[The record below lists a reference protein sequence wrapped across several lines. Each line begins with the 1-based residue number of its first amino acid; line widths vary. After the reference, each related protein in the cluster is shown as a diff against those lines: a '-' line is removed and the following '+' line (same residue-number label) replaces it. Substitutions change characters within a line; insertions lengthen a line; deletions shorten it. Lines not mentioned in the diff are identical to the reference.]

1 MMTPS
6 HPHPILMIF
15 VDGLGIGS
23 ADPADNPL
31 AAFPDL
37 FPTCETAHLRSGL
50 AWKALDAALGVE
62 GLPQSATGQT
72 ALLTGVN
79 AARLLGKHLQGFPSL
94 RLIEI
99 LQKKSIFVRLNQ
111 CGLRGTFANA
121 YRHPEDTGTASRLS
135 VTSHALK
142 ASGQPFRSLDQLRRE
157 EALVHD
163 FTNQILLEQ
172 GYSDVPYFSPEKA
185 AGILIRIARN
195 HHFTLYEHFLTD
207 VLGHRGTTAQI
218 QAHAAL
224 LHRFLNAAIDAA
236 AAENIT
242 AIITSD
248 HGNFEDIHVKTH
260 TRNPVLYIE
269 TNAGNLLHDDLPD
282 AITGVTPRI
291 LRLLSCAPTDEAE
304 TEQ

>member
-1 MMTPS
+1 
-6 HPHPILMIF
+6 MIF

-23 ADPADNPL
+23 ADPAENPL
-31 AAFPDL
+31 AAYPDL
-37 FPTCETAHLRSGL
+37 FPTAQTERLRPGL

-79 AARLLGKHLQGFPSL
+79 APRLLGRHLQGFPSQ

-99 LQKKSIFVRLNQ
+99 LREKSIFVRLVQ

-121 YRHPEDTGTASRLS
+121 YRHPEDSGSASRLS

-142 ASGQPFRSLDQLRRE
+142 ASGQPFRSLDQLRRR

-163 FTNQILLEQ
+163 FTNQILREQ
-172 GYSDVPYFSPEKA
+172 GYSDIPVFSPEEA
-185 AGILIRIARN
+185 AGILVRIARN
-195 HHFTLYEHFLTD
+195 YHFTLYEHFLTD
-207 VLGHRGTTAQI
+207 VLGHRGTPAQI

-224 LHRFLNAAIDAA
+224 LHRFLNAAIEDADAA
-236 AAENIT
+236 KIT

-248 HGNFEDIHVKTH
+248 HGNFEDIRVKTH
-260 TRNPVLYIE
+260 TRNPVPYME
-269 TNAGNLLHDDLPD
+269 SNAGDPLGGDDLPED
-282 AITGVTPRI
+282 ITGVTPRI
-291 LRLLSCAPTDEAE
+291 LRRLACSSPDEAQ
-304 TEQ
+304 TERK